1 MIMKQKERGTMRP
14 FKPNRLQILIMSFCI
29 LALLI
34 GYIFIKNSPKAIDMK
49 FYDKLVVEN
58 KIKEAK
64 VYGDEIIL
72 YTNLGVYS
80 IIKDGVN
87 MEQLLLIVPVD
98 VKKENNFAELI
109 LIFILFVLSLF
120 SLYYYQ
126 KIQKG
131 KMQNQQNL
139 TNLKNIAIEEEGAHT
154 AKFSPSVSKLKFSDV
169 AGIKSVK
176 EELVEIVDFL
186 KNPSV
191 YQKMGVKL
199 PRGVLLV
206 GPPGVGKTMIA
217 KAVAGEANVPFFY
230 QSGAS
235 FVQIYVGMGAK
246 RVRELFSVAKSNAP
260 SIVFIDEVDAVGKAR
275 GGMRN
280 DEREATLNQLLTE
293 MDGFEDNSGVIVIA
307 ATNRLE
313 MIDEALLRSG
323 RFDRRIFVS
332 LPDLHDREKIIDAY
346 LADKTH
352 NVNISDIAKM
362 SVGFNG
368 AALSTLVNEAA
379 INALR
384 RKSKKVEMEDFLA
397 VRDKVLLGK
406 KRLMRYS
413 EKEKNVQA
421 VYQAAKA
428 LCAYWFEIDFD
439 KIGLVGDFTKE
450 IDKEIESRTE
460 IMAKIKVSFAGIA
473 ASKIYFNETYS
484 NSSEDLN
491 KARRLA
497 TEMVEKYAMGDRLL
511 PTAQDI
517 ETILS
522 SALKEMETFLEGMKK
537 PLDLLI
543 AVLLEEEN
551 LTKENIKEMLGKV
564 F

>member
-1 MIMKQKERGTMRP
+1 MKLKKREIMQ
-14 FKPNRLQILIMSFCI
+14 FSKPNRLQVLIMLFCI
-29 LALLI
+29 LALLVC
-34 GYIFIKNSPKAIDMK
+34 YIFIKNLPKAIDME
-49 FYDKLVVEN
+49 YYEN
-58 KIKEAK
+58 LIMENRIREAK
-64 VYGDEIIL
+64 IYKDEVIL
-72 YTNLGVYS
+72 YTNAGAYS
-80 IIKDGVN
+80 IPKDGVN
-87 MEQLLLIVPVD
+87 IGKLLSIVPIEI
-98 VKKENNFAELI
+98 KQENNFFELI
-109 LIFILFVLSLF
+109 LIFSFFIF
-120 SLYYYQ
+120 SFFCLYYYQ
-126 KIQKG
+126 KTRVKNIQNKSDF
-131 KMQNQQNL
+131 KDF
-139 TNLKNIAIEEEGAHT
+139 KNIAVESDVTNASKIL
-154 AKFSPSVSKLKFSDV
+154 PSVSKVKFSDV

-176 EELVEIVDFL
+176 EELFEIVDFL

-191 YQKMGVKL
+191 YQSMNVKL

-235 FVQIYVGMGAK
+235 FVHIYVGMGAK

-260 SIVFIDEVDAVGKAR
+260 SIVFIDEIDAVGKAR

-323 RFDRRIFVS
+323 RFDRRIFIS
-332 LPDLHDREKIIDAY
+332 LPDLYDREKILDTY
-346 LADKTH
+346 LSNKKH
-352 NVNISDIAKM
+352 NVKISDISKM
-362 SVGFNG
+362 SVGFSG

-384 RKSKKVEMEDFLA
+384 RKSKTVEAEDFLA

-406 KRLMRYS
+406 KRLARYS
-413 EKEKNVQA
+413 EREKNIQA

-428 LCAYWFEIDFD
+428 LCAYWFEINFD
-439 KIGLVGDFTKE
+439 KIGLIGDFTKE

-460 IMAKIKVSFAGIA
+460 LTAKIKVSFAGIA
-473 ASKIYFNETYS
+473 ASRIYFNEIYS

-491 KARRLA
+491 KARQLA
-497 TEMVEKYAMGDRLL
+497 TEMVEKYAMGERML
-511 PTAQDI
+511 PYAQDI
-517 ETILS
+517 ENILLN
-522 SALKEMETFLEGMKK
+522 ALKEAEVFLEGMKK
-537 PLDLLI
+537 PLDLLVAI
-543 AVLLEEEN
+543 LLEEES
-551 LTKENIKEMLGKV
+551 LTKDKIKEILSKV

>member
-1 MIMKQKERGTMRP
+1 MRP

>member
-1 MIMKQKERGTMRP
+1 MQLV
-14 FKPNRLQILIMSFCI
+14 KPNKLQILIMLFCV
-29 LALLI
+29 LALLVS
-34 GYIFIKNSPKAIDMK
+34 YIFIKNSPQAIDLGQ
-49 FYDKLVVEN
+49 YNKLLNESL
-58 KIKEAK
+58 IKEAK
-64 VYGDEIIL
+64 IYADEVIL
-72 YTNLGVYS
+72 YTNTGVYS
-80 IIKDGVN
+80 IAKEGINIGD
-87 MEQLLLIVPVD
+87 LLSVTPIS
-98 VKKENNFAELI
+98 VKKKSNIFELI
-109 LIFILFVLSLF
+109 LTFVLFVSALCA
-120 SLYYYQ
+120 LYYYQ
-126 KIQKG
+126 KIQNKNVQ
-131 KMQNQQNL
+131 KRDFANL
-139 TNLKNIAIEEEGAHT
+139 NAAVETEGAGT
-154 AKFSPSVSKLKFSDV
+154 LMILPSVSKVKFSDV
-169 AGIKSVK
+169 AGIKGVK

-191 YQKMGVKL
+191 YQKMSVKL

-217 KAVAGEANVPFFY
+217 KAVAGEASVPFFY
-230 QSGAS
+230 QSGAG
-235 FVQIYVGMGAK
+235 FVHIYVGMGAK
-246 RVRELFSVAKSNAP
+246 RVRELFSTAKSNAP
-260 SIVFIDEVDAVGKAR
+260 SIVFIDEIDAVGKAR

-332 LPDLHDREKIIDAY
+332 LPDLHDREKIIGAY
-346 LADKTH
+346 LFDKTH

-362 SVGFNG
+362 SVGFSG

-384 RKSKKVEMEDFLA
+384 RGSKRVETDDFLA

-406 KRLMRYS
+406 KRLARYS
-413 EKEKNVQA
+413 DKEKNIQA

-428 LCAYWFEIDFD
+428 LCAYWFEINFD

-460 IMAKIKVSFAGIA
+460 LVAKIKVALAGIA
-473 ASKIYFNETYS
+473 ALKIYFNETYS
-484 NSSEDLN
+484 NSSDDLN

-497 TEMVEKYAMGDRLL
+497 TEMVEKYAMGERML

-517 ETILS
+517 ENILLTAMS
-522 SALKEMETFLEGMKK
+522 EAELFLEGMKK

-551 LTKENIKEMLGKV
+551 LTKEKIKDILGEV

>member
-1 MIMKQKERGTMRP
+1 MRF
-14 FKPNRLQILIMSFCI
+14 FKPNRLQILIMLFCI
-29 LALLI
+29 LALLV
-34 GYIFIKNSPKAIDMK
+34 GYIFIKNSPKAIDIE
-49 FYDKLVVEN
+49 FYNKLIIESQ
-58 KIKEAK
+58 IKEAK
-64 VYGDEIIL
+64 IYGDEVIL
-72 YTNLGVYS
+72 YTGFGVYS
-80 IIKDGVN
+80 IAKDGIDIR
-87 MEQLLLIVPVD
+87 QLLLITPID
-98 VKKENNFAELI
+98 IKKENNFAEL
-109 LIFILFVLSLF
+109 LFVFVLF
-120 SLYYYQ
+120 VFTLFVLYYYQ
-126 KIQKG
+126 KIQRKS
-131 KMQNQQNL
+131 MQNEQNL
-139 TNLKNIAIEEEGAHT
+139 TSLKNIAIEEESAY
-154 AKFSPSVSKLKFSDV
+154 AFKISPSVSKLKFSDV
-169 AGIKSVK
+169 AGIKSAK
-176 EELVEIVDFL
+176 EELLEIVDFL

-230 QSGAS
+230 QSGAG

-246 RVRELFSVAKSNAP
+246 RVRELFSTAKSNAP
-260 SIVFIDEVDAVGKAR
+260 SIVFIDEIDAVGKAR

-280 DEREATLNQLLTE
+280 DERETTLNQLLME

-332 LPDLHDREKIIDAY
+332 LPDLHDREKIIDTY

-352 NVNISDIAKM
+352 NINISDIAKM
-362 SVGFNG
+362 SVGFSG
-368 AALSTLVNEAA
+368 AALSTLVNEAT

-384 RKSKKVEMEDFLA
+384 RESKVVETEDFLA

-406 KRLMRYS
+406 KRLVRYS
-413 EKEKNVQA
+413 DKEKNIQA

-428 LCAYWFEIDFD
+428 LCAYWFEINFD
-439 KIGLVGDFTKE
+439 KISLVGDFTKE

-460 IMAKIKVSFAGIA
+460 LMAKIKVSLAGIA
-473 ASKIYFNETYS
+473 ASKIYFNEIYS
-484 NSSEDLN
+484 NSGEDLN

-497 TEMVEKYAMGDRLL
+497 TEMVERYAMGDKML

-517 ETILS
+517 ENILS
-522 SALKEMETFLEGMKK
+522 SALKEAELFLEGLKK

-543 AVLLEEEN
+543 NVLLEDES
-551 LTKENIKEMLGKV
+551 LTKDKIKEILGKV

>member
-1 MIMKQKERGTMRP
+1 MQL
-14 FKPNRLQILIMSFCI
+14 FKPNKLQILIMSFCI
-29 LALLI
+29 LALLVS
-34 GYIFIKNSPKAIDMK
+34 YIFIKNSPKAVNMK
-49 FYDKLVVEN
+49 FYNKLLIEN
-58 KIKEAK
+58 RIKEAK
-64 VYGDEIIL
+64 IYGDEIIL
-72 YTNLGVYS
+72 STDSGVYS
-80 IIKDGVN
+80 IVKDGVDI
-87 MEQLLLIVPVD
+87 ERLLSIVPID
-98 VKKENNFAELI
+98 VKKENNFTELI
-109 LIFILFVLSLF
+109 LIFILFVSSLF
-120 SLYYYQ
+120 CLYYYQ
-126 KIQKG
+126 KLQRKKTQG
-131 KMQNQQNL
+131 EQNF
-139 TNLKNIAIEEEGAHT
+139 TNFKNIAIEEEGMRAVN
-154 AKFSPSVSKLKFSDV
+154 FLPSVSKVKFSDV
-169 AGIKSVK
+169 AGIKGAK
-176 EELVEIVDFL
+176 EELFEIVDFL
-186 KNPSV
+186 KNPSA

-199 PRGVLLV
+199 PRGVLLI

-230 QSGAS
+230 QSGAG

-260 SIVFIDEVDAVGKAR
+260 SIVFIDEIDAVGKAR

-293 MDGFEDNSGVIVIA
+293 MDGFEDNAGVIVVA

-323 RFDRRIFVS
+323 RFDRRIFVA
-332 LPDLHDREKIIDAY
+332 LPDLHDREKIIESY
-346 LADKTH
+346 LSDKTH

-362 SVGFNG
+362 SVGFSG

-384 RKSKKVEMEDFLA
+384 RECKKVEMEDFLA

-406 KRLMRYS
+406 KRLVRYS

-450 IDKEIESRTE
+450 IDKEIESRME

-484 NSSEDLN
+484 NSREDLN

-517 ETILS
+517 ESILLN
-522 SALKEMETFLEGMKK
+522 ALKEVEVFLEGMRK
-537 PLDLLI
+537 PLDLLVS
-543 AVLLEEEN
+543 VLLEEES
-551 LTKENIKEMLGKV
+551 LTKDNIKEMLGKV

>member
-1 MIMKQKERGTMRP
+1 MKSKKREIMQL
-14 FKPNRLQILIMSFCI
+14 FKPNKLQILIMSFCI
-29 LALLI
+29 LALLVS
-34 GYIFIKNSPKAIDMK
+34 YIFIKNSPKAVNMK
-49 FYDKLVVEN
+49 FYNKLLIEN
-58 KIKEAK
+58 RIKEAK
-64 VYGDEIIL
+64 IYGDEIIL
-72 YTNLGVYS
+72 STDSGVYS
-80 IIKDGVN
+80 IVKDGVDI
-87 MEQLLLIVPVD
+87 ERLLSIVPID
-98 VKKENNFAELI
+98 VKKENNFTELI
-109 LIFILFVLSLF
+109 LIFILFVSSLF
-120 SLYYYQ
+120 CLYYYQ
-126 KIQKG
+126 KLQRKKTQG
-131 KMQNQQNL
+131 EQNF
-139 TNLKNIAIEEEGAHT
+139 TNFKNIAIEEEGMRAVN
-154 AKFSPSVSKLKFSDV
+154 FLPSVSKVKFSDV
-169 AGIKSVK
+169 AGIKGAK
-176 EELVEIVDFL
+176 EELFEIVDFL
-186 KNPSV
+186 KNPSA

-199 PRGVLLV
+199 PRGVLLI

-230 QSGAS
+230 QSGAG

-260 SIVFIDEVDAVGKAR
+260 SIVFIDEIDAVGKAR

-293 MDGFEDNSGVIVIA
+293 MDGFEDNAGVIVVA

-323 RFDRRIFVS
+323 RFDRRIFVA
-332 LPDLHDREKIIDAY
+332 LPDLHDREKIIESY
-346 LADKTH
+346 LSDKTH

-362 SVGFNG
+362 SVGFSG

-384 RKSKKVEMEDFLA
+384 RECKKVEMEDFLA

-406 KRLMRYS
+406 KRLVRYS

-450 IDKEIESRTE
+450 IDKEIESRME

-484 NSSEDLN
+484 NSREDLN

-517 ETILS
+517 ESILLN
-522 SALKEMETFLEGMKK
+522 ALKEVEVFLEGMRK
-537 PLDLLI
+537 PLDLLVS
-543 AVLLEEEN
+543 VLLEEES
-551 LTKENIKEMLGKV
+551 LTKDNIKEMLGKV